1 MKILIVEDDYDKIDK
16 IKEFLEE
23 KYGKEINVL
32 ISESLRSAL
41 KTIINTIN
49 IDLIIL
55 DMSLPNFDIS
65 KDDPGGGTPESSAG
79 KELMSQ
85 MSLRRLHIPVVVL
98 TQYAVFDEG
107 KKTLDE
113 LKAEF
118 CNDYNEFYLGA
129 VYYNAAVDG
138 WKVEL
143 SDLIDNK
150 IKGLA

>member
-1 MKILIVEDDYDKIDK
+1 MKILIVEDDHDKIEK

-23 KYGKEINVL
+23 KYGAETSMI

-41 KTIINTIN
+41 HNIRFENN

-55 DMSLPNFDIS
+55 DMSLPNFDIN
-65 KDDPGGGTPESSAG
+65 KEEPGGGTPESFAG
-79 KELMSQ
+79 KELMAQ
-85 MSLRRLHIPVVVL
+85 MSLRGINIPVVVL

-107 KKTLDE
+107 KITLDE
-113 LKAEF
+113 LRSEF
-118 CNDYNEFYLGA
+118 VKGFEAFYLGS

-143 SDLIDNK
+143 SKLIDNY
-150 IKGLA
+150 IKG